1 MKNMNNEL
9 IIKESRKK
17 LIDKLKINNFSK
29 EDIKR
34 IETGIDFAIKH
45 HDGQFRKSGEPYVVH
60 PIETAS
66 ILVDWEMDTTSIISG
81 LLHDL
86 IEDTDV
92 TKEDIEKEFGEEI
105 AYIVDILSKV
115 SDTIAKKRKEE
126 KVSDNQIKNESDSD
140 VDYFIRIFFSMAKDI
155 RVAVVKLA
163 DRSHNI
169 STIQF
174 LPPQKQERIARET
187 INLYANL
194 AGRIGMYRV
203 KTNLLDLSFKVLE
216 NKEYEHTKSK
226 IDNFIKKHINSFK
239 KSKEKIENL
248 LSSFGIEFEISER
261 VKGIYSTAQK
271 IKKNNF
277 TLESIHDLYAIRI
290 VTNDVLECYKILGLI
305 HTNFK
310 VLKKTFNDFIANP
323 KRNLYQSIHTTLM
336 VGGANFEVQIR
347 TKKMDEISKFGAA
360 AHWKYKE
367 NVDNK
372 NSTDFV
378 TKFLNYTEAVSNN
391 EFERK
396 VLINNEEIFDV
407 YVADEERFDS
417 IIVNQSVR
425 VIDIAFRFNNDK
437 FKYISNVCVNG
448 VESPFDK
455 VINKNDTIFINYTDK
470 VETISKKWIS
480 YSNDNNT
487 KKYILEYIRSKDNL
501 NIQNIEEFYKNIEKE
516 LKGKWLGKDKTKEII
531 TKEYKYD
538 NVDTFFSEISKSYFP
553 LSLFYKLF
561 SIYKTERT
569 KTKKKLSLFFS
580 KKILTDNFLSTE
592 TPIELSDLEF
602 STCCNKCLGTEIVG
616 FLANDKL
623 IVHNV
628 TCENILKL
636 NRKYKMIHLT
646 WNERDVI
653 NQRKRFMC
661 SIKFKYQWSEN
672 AGNEVS
678 YWVNKLGMAIHSLT
692 ISKPV
697 DEICEI
703 NVTLFT
709 DKEDKINNWILKL
722 KSTNNLK
729 EIIKI

>member
-1 MKNMNNEL
+1 MNNEQ
-9 IIKESRKK
+9 IIKNTKQKLINK
-17 LIDKLKINNFSK
+17 LIDNNFS
-29 EDIKR
+29 EDDIKK

-45 HDGQFRKSGEPYVVH
+45 HDGQFRKSGEPYVIH
-60 PIETAS
+60 PIETAI

-126 KVSDNQIKNESDSD
+126 KIADNTKKQETNADI
-140 VDYFIRIFFSMAKDI
+140 DYFIKIFFSMAKDI

-163 DRSHNI
+163 DRTHNI

-174 LPPQKQERIARET
+174 LPIEKQERIARET

-194 AGRIGMYRV
+194 AGRIGMYSV
-203 KTNLLDLSFKVLE
+203 KTNLLDSSFKVLE
-216 NKEYEHTKSK
+216 NKEYEYIKSK
-226 IDNFIKKHINSFK
+226 IDNFIKKHINAFK
-239 KSKEKIENL
+239 KSKKKIENL
-248 LSSFGIEFEISER
+248 LTSFGIEFQISER
-261 VKGIYSTAQK
+261 VKGIYSTLEK

-323 KRNLYQSIHTTLM
+323 KRNLYQSIHTTLI
-336 VGGANFEVQIR
+336 VSGANFEVQIR
-347 TKKMDEISKFGAA
+347 TKKMDEVSKYGAA

-367 NVDNK
+367 NVENK
-372 NSTDFV
+372 NSTEFV
-378 TKFLNYTEAVSNN
+378 AKFLDYTEAVSNN

-417 IIVNQSVR
+417 IIVNQSIR
-425 VIDIAFRFNNDK
+425 AIDIAFRFNSEK
-437 FKYISNVCVNG
+437 FRYLSSISVNG
-448 VESPFDK
+448 IESPFDK
-455 VINKNDTIFINYTDK
+455 VVNKNDTIYMNYTDK
-470 VETISKKWIS
+470 VETINKKWIS
-480 YSNDNNT
+480 YSNEDNT
-487 KKYILEYIRSKDNL
+487 KKYILEYLRNKENF

-516 LKGKWLGKDKTKEII
+516 LKGKWLGKEKTKEII
-531 TKEYKYD
+531 TREFGYE
-538 NVDTFFSEISKSYFP
+538 NVNNFFNEISKSYF
-553 LSLFYKLF
+553 SINLFYRLF
-561 SIYKTERT
+561 SINKTERV
-569 KTKKKLSLFFS
+569 KNKKKLSLFFS
-580 KKILTDNFLSTE
+580 RKLLNDNFLLTE
-592 TPIELSDLEF
+592 TPIEINGVEF
-602 STCCNKCLGTEIVG
+602 STCCNKCLGIEILG
-616 FLANDKL
+616 FLSDNKL

-628 TCENILKL
+628 NCENILKL
-636 NRKYKMIHLT
+636 NKKYKMIPLL
-646 WNERDVI
+646 WNEKEII
-653 NQRKRFMC
+653 NQRKRFLC

-692 ISKPV
+692 VSKPI